1 MGFLVRPPI
10 THLSST
16 MSTAVAHAASAT
28 SVIVLE
34 PVPTVPVTYTGPA
47 YSFPTATS
55 MVSYPVTVSYLQ
67 PGAAQPPQSVES
79 MIRYPVTVTKTLVT
93 KEIATP
99 NLPLSTITEVVAA
112 KTAKKTS
119 AKKVSTKKSGCC

>member
-1 MGFLVRPPI
+1 MPDVRAP
-10 THLSST
+10 
-16 MSTAVAHAASAT
+16 
-28 SVIVLE
+28 
-34 PVPTVPVTYTGPA
+34 VPVTYTGPA
-47 YSFPTATS
+47 HSFPTATS

-93 KEIATP
+93 KEVATP
-99 NLPLSTITEVVAA
+99 NLPLSTIKEVVAA